1 MIHRIDS
8 TKTFLALLIVAMT
21 VTTGAGAEELAYAV
35 TKGAAELNPDKKR
48 ANEMLQQ
55 TNNEEIRKK
64 LRKEN
69 DEKSKVREPLY
80 PRQAGS
86 LAKHYRETAAI
97 VARQG
102 GDPKPLLDASAY
114 FESQSK

>member
-1 MIHRIDS
+1 MIHRIHL

-21 VTTGAGAEELAYAV
+21 VTTGAGAEELAYGV
-35 TKGAAELNPDKKR
+35 TQGAAELTLDKKR
-48 ANEMLQQ
+48 ADESLQQ

>member
-1 MIHRIDS
+1 MIHRIHS
-8 TKTFLALLIVAMT
+8 TTTLFVLLIVAMT
-21 VTTGAGAEELAYAV
+21 VTTGAGAAELAYAA
-35 TKGAAELNPDKKR
+35 TKGAAELALEKKR
-48 ANEMLQQ
+48 ANEILQQ
-55 TNNEEIRKK
+55 ASNEEIRKR

-80 PRQAGS
+80 LRQAVS

-102 GDPKPLLDASAY
+102 GDPKPLLEASAY